1 MGTKQ
6 RLGSEITN
14 WAKALVRFCFH
25 FSFARSPLT
34 DSREHP
40 SYKETNKKQKAKRV
54 GADYR

>member
-14 WAKALVRFCFH
+14 WARALVRFCFY
-25 FSFARSPLT
+25 FSFSRSLLT

-40 SYKETNKKQKAKRV
+40 SYKETKKKTESQKSRS
-54 GADYR
+54 